1 MNLGSH
7 TGMTIAALGAVFALA
22 CAGAANAQPSDAQQ
36 GLALARQKNC
46 MSCHAETRTLMGPAL
61 RDIARKYASR
71 PGAQNY
77 LAHKIVDGSSGVWG
91 KVPMPANTQVSAAQA
106 AALAGWILSLK

>member
-1 MNLGSH
+1 VDITTLIGLYGFFDRYN
-7 TGMTIAALGAVFALA
+7 AALATPLEPEV
-22 CAGAANAQPSDAQQ
+22 
-36 GLALARQKNC
+36 
-46 MSCHAETRTLMGPAL
+46 
-61 RDIARKYASR
+61 RDIATKYASR